1 MSNLGIKISKEK
13 KDVKVCKDKELIL
26 SSKFNTLK
34 IGFSGRLTLNVPD
47 WTHTYAGTPIS
58 KVDVAYVTHNLGYIP
73 YYAPRCVG
81 EDMEGGMTWEPFN
94 IYINDIV
101 RGYPLTNYSPPSWI
115 VGRVEMYATKN
126 RLYLQG
132 TRSVNYSP
140 EWPYTS
146 TWKGGVVYVDY
157 TIFRNSLSEEFNLLS
172 S

>member
-47 WTHTYAGTPIS
+47 WNYNYTGDPIHRTDT
-58 KVDVAYVTHNLGYIP
+58 VYVTHNLGYIP
-73 YYAPRCVG
+73 YYTPRCTG
-81 EDMEGGMTWEPFN
+81 EDMGGGMIWEPFN

-101 RGYPLTNYSPPSWI
+101 RGQPLINYSPPSWI
-115 VGRVEMYATKN
+115 VGRVEMYATTN

-132 TRSVNYSP
+132 TRNLNYSFEGP
-140 EWPYTS
+140 HS
-146 TWKGGVVYVDY
+146 GTWKGGVVYVDY
-157 TIFRNSLSEEFNLLS
+157 TIFRNSLSEEFNLLET
-172 S
+172 